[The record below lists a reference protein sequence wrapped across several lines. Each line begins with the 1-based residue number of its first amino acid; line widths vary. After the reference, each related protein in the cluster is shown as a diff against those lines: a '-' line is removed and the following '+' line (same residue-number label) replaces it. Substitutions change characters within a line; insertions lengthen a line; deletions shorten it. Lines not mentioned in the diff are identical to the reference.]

1 MTAKDIERER
11 QEMQAQ
17 WRAEAAA
24 KKVGACSNCLLCACR
39 KVSSVLRDIVSIG
52 TAALSIVLAPVTFM
66 FNFACC

>member
-24 KKVGACSNCLLCACR
+24 KKVRGGHALLAGMLPMR
-39 KVSSVLRDIVSIG
+39 
-52 TAALSIVLAPVTFM
+52 AF
-66 FNFACC
+66 

>member
-24 KKVGACSNCLLCACR
+24 KKVR
-39 KVSSVLRDIVSIG
+39 IG
-52 TAALSIVLAPVTFM
+52 
-66 FNFACC
+66 